1 MESPSPDTPFYEQP
15 PFIIGMIILS
25 IIILFVC
32 FLLLLCFIRPRNKS
46 EKYDISTLKSQGSP
60 TREDGTV
67 RASWG
72 PLDTRMTVSIE
83 KNNVCIHSLSLFSSL
98 FLVIMKQ
105 WQIHKLDIHQRV

>member
-1 MESPSPDTPFYEQP
+1 MESPSPDTPFYEQS
-15 PFIIGMIILS
+15 PFIIGIIIFS
-25 IIILFVC
+25 ILILFVC

-46 EKYDISTLKSQGSP
+46 EKYDILTLKSQGSP

-72 PLDTRMTVSIE
+72 PMDARMTVSIE
-83 KNNVCIHSLSLFSSL
+83 KNVCIHSLFLLSSL

-105 WQIHKLDIHQRV
+105 WQIHKLGTHRHV